1 MRPSLTSH
9 PAPPAIAS
17 KSAPA
22 APTKP
27 VVVIERQEFVDLIA
41 RYEYLIEQEESLTQ
55 IVEAQRKRLDAFR
68 FELDEKDRI
77 IEQLQEQL
85 ADSQAQLALVNEER
99 EKLESKAKSDDL
111 WDTVKNYL
119 LLFLGGIAAA
129 AVLL

>member
-1 MRPSLTSH
+1 M
-9 PAPPAIAS
+9 
-17 KSAPA
+17 
-22 APTKP
+22 
-27 VVVIERQEFVDLIA
+27 DLIA